1 MNVLIPAVLCI
12 LFVLAQ
18 FVYPQTHWFHHGSY
32 AALLLALIAIQWW
45 QLRRH
50 RHEVLAACGATL
62 IGIAGLAS
70 SLFGPETQTI
80 VAGPGQVVP
89 LTEPSGVLQFPVSQP
104 PTAPVLRRQGR
115 SDVTVV
121 LGGRRT
127 FLANYIL
134 WTQSRT
140 AAYIQ
145 AFDAAGAHL
154 TLTQP
159 QSTNASFLSP
169 ILLFGES
176 KTFQNQNLAVDS
188 FSLPAVHR
196 NINAVLF
203 TADAIGTLQK
213 ISSDPRPGIL
223 FAVSGDRGRTLPG
236 GIGMARTGDT
246 IALAGVRLR
255 PVIEDFP
262 TVVIASAP
270 YLPVTVLGL
279 LLFAVAGVKNQYRS
293 RT

>member
-1 MNVLIPAVLCI
+1 MLCVVL
-12 LFVLAQ
+12 VLAQ
-18 FVYPQTHWFHHGSY
+18 FVYPQTTWFHHGSY
-32 AALLLALIAIQWW
+32 AALLMALLSIQWW
-45 QLRRH
+45 QLRRR
-50 RHEVLAACGATL
+50 RHDVLAVCGATL

-80 VAGPGQVVP
+80 VAGPGQAVP
-89 LTEPSGVLQFPVSQP
+89 LSEPSGVLQFPVSQP
-104 PTAPVLRRQGR
+104 PTAPALRRPGR
-115 SDVTVV
+115 ADVTIA

-127 FLANYIL
+127 FLANYVL

-140 AAYIQ
+140 AAYIE
-145 AFDAAGAHL
+145 AFDARGAHL

-169 ILLFGES
+169 ILLFGET
-176 KTFQNQNLAVDS
+176 KTFENQKLAVDS

-196 NINAVLF
+196 NVNAVLF
-203 TADAIGTLQK
+203 PSDAIAKMQK
-213 ISSDPRPGIL
+213 LSSDPRPGIL
-223 FAVSGDRGRTLPG
+223 FAVSGEGGRTLPR
-236 GIGMARTGDT
+236 GIGLARSGDT

-270 YLPVTVLGL
+270 YLPLTALGL
-279 LLFAVAGVKNQYRS
+279 LLFAVGRFKNRFRW